1 MASDD
6 PCSPGS
12 AWLKKYLE
20 PTNPSKKTVSG
31 IEISRSDVCPDPS
44 EQSKLIS
51 SAKAVKRALFSQKV
65 LRAANDSSQG
75 EGSELYLE

>member
-20 PTNPSKKTVSG
+20 PTNPSFSSG
-31 IEISRSDVCPDPS
+31 IEISRSDCCPDPS